1 MHLAMMTAAERDR
14 EFIAD
19 FSAQSRGLCKTEV
32 MGIGGAAAANQAWLL
47 GDRFHMLPVADP
59 SQHNQRQDR
68 FVDTRCPISPSAASS
83 QRFGLLRDCRLVRHK
98 GREL

>member
-32 MGIGGAAAANQAWLL
+32 MGIGGAAAANQTRLL
-47 GDRFHMLPVADP
+47 GDRFDV
-59 SQHNQRQDR
+59 
-68 FVDTRCPISPSAASS
+68 VPIANATW
-83 QRFGLLRDCRLVRHK
+83 RR
-98 GREL
+98 